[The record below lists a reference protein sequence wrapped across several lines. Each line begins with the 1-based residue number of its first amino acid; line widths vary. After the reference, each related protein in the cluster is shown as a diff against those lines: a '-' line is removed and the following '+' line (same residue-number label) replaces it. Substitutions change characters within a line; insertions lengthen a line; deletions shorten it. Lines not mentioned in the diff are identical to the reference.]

1 MCSLTTSTYHCSH
14 RHKKYW
20 TYCAVVATQKEN
32 PKYAQAKCCQGPDR
46 VREEKVEVLKKDCD
60 TCRKKEK
67 TAKAAKAA
75 EEKAAKASKGGWLQK
90 LMSRS
95 RV

>member
-1 MCSLTTSTYHCSH
+1 MCSLTTSTYACSH

-32 PKYAQAKCCQGPDR
+32 PKYARAKCCQGPDR
-46 VREEKVEVLKKDCD
+46 VREEKEEMLKKDCD
-60 TCRKKEK
+60 ECRQKE
-67 TAKAAKAA
+67 KAAKAA
-75 EEKAAKASKGGWLQK
+75 KGGWLQR
-90 LMSRS
+90 LRSRS